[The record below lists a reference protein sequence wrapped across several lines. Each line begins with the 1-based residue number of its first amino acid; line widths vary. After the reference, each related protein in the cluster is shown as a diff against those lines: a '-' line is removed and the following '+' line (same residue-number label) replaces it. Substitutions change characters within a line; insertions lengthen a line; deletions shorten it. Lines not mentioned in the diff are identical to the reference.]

1 MILKH
6 KLDGLTSKKLS
17 RLHDAPK
24 ELYYRGANPNDLLS
38 RPVVAIVGSRKMSPY
53 GRAVTEML
61 TNDLVRAGVVVI
73 SGLALGV
80 DSAAHRAVVDAGG
93 TTIAVLAGG
102 LDIIYPNSHAGLAES
117 IVQTGGTLLSE
128 YPTGMP
134 ALKHTFI
141 GRNRIIAALSDAV
154 LIPEAAINSGSLHT
168 AAFALDMGLPVL
180 AVPGPIT
187 SQLSSG
193 TNQLIK
199 TGAMPVTN
207 ADDIFHALNLEK
219 SVVQQS
225 LLPANDQETSIL
237 EALKDGASDGMTLLT
252 ASGLRGTLFTQT
264 LTMLEINGRIRSL
277 GGDMWALVN

>member
-1 MILKH
+1 MIIKH
-6 KLDGLTSKKLS
+6 RLDGITAEKLT

-24 ELYYRGANPNDLLS
+24 ALYFAGINPNELLS
-38 RPVVAIVGSRKMSPY
+38 NPVVAIVGSRKMSPY

-80 DSAAHRAVVDAGG
+80 DSAAHRAVLASGG
-93 TTIAVLAGG
+93 ITIAVLAGG
-102 LDIIYPNSHAGLAES
+102 LDVIYPNSHAALAES

-128 YPTGMP
+128 YPAGMP

-168 AAFALDMGLPVL
+168 AAFALDMGIPVL

-187 SQLSSG
+187 SQLSAG

-199 TGAMPVTN
+199 TGAVPCN
-207 ADDIFHALNLEK
+207 K
-219 SVVQQS
+219 C
-225 LLPANDQETSIL
+225 
-237 EALKDGASDGMTLLT
+237 
-252 ASGLRGTLFTQT
+252 R
-264 LTMLEINGRIRSL
+264 
-277 GGDMWALVN
+277 